1 MIETIISE
9 PFFLWAVAIVII
21 TPLAIIALGE
31 LIATLERRQSP
42 YVAFWRYLRHGTF
55 PLAVAL
61 LILQYVLNVPTDS
74 GTLLL
79 LQTVFWIMVTVTLL
93 VLVQAIATAGSK
105 GERWEA
111 SIPGLFTAVARA
123 LIFFVPFYYI
133 LSGIWG
139 VDLSNLV
146 TALGIGSLVI
156 ALALQD
162 TLSNLVSGLLLLAD
176 KPFAVGDW
184 IEIEGHTGKVLDLN
198 WRSVRLQV
206 RGRDVLVI
214 PNSVL
219 SNSSIYNY
227 TMITPTYREH
237 IAVGF
242 SYNDPPNKVKR
253 MLLDAVA
260 GSDQILASPP
270 PSVLTVSYDDSSIGY
285 ELVVYVKEYRSPFS
299 RMQLRDEILTRI
311 YYGAQRTGINIPFPI
326 RTLYHFDGERPDPK
340 GKQQEIAGYLQPN
353 FYFATLDTVVLEHV
367 AGVATVQAYG
377 RHEIVVT
384 AGRPAAA
391 LFVIVRGRAE
401 LSALDAEGDAQTVD
415 RLGTGDIFGESVLL
429 GNRPSTMTLTA
440 LEDLTVVRIPS
451 AVINEV
457 VERNP
462 RFALALDELVE
473 ERLRIVRALREK
485 EPSVTPAAMADT
497 MSAQDNLSA
506 NGRVP

>member
-1 MIETIISE
+1 MIERIVRE
-9 PFFLWAVAIVII
+9 PFFLWAVGLILLTPLVII
-21 TPLAIIALGE
+21 ILGE
-31 LIATLERRQSP
+31 LIAALERRKSP
-42 YVAFWRYLRHGTF
+42 YVAFWRYLRHGVL
-55 PLAVAL
+55 PLAIAL
-61 LILQYVLNVPTDS
+61 LIAQYVLLVPVS
-74 GTLLL
+74 SSTLLL
-79 LQTVFWIMVTVTLL
+79 LQTLFWLILGVTAL
-93 VLVQAIATAGSK
+93 VLVQGVTNAGVRK
-105 GERWEA
+105 ERWEA

-123 LIFFVPFYYI
+123 LVIFVPLYYI
-133 LSGIWG
+133 LSGVWG

-176 KPFAVGDW
+176 KPFATGDW

-227 TMITPTYREH
+227 TTIDPSYREH

-242 SYNDPPNKVKR
+242 SYDDPPNKVKR
-253 MLLDAVA
+253 MLLEAAA
-260 GSDQILASPP
+260 GSDQVLTKPP
-270 PSVLTVSYDDSSIGY
+270 PTVLTVSYDDSSIGY

-299 RMQLRDEILTRI
+299 RLQLRDEILTRV
-311 YYGAQRTGINIPFPI
+311 YYGAQRAGINIPFPI
-326 RTLYHFDGERPDPK
+326 RTLYHFDGERPDTAAK
-340 GKQQEIAGYLQPN
+340 RQEILGYLQPN
-353 FYFATLDTVVLEHV
+353 FYFATLDEVVLEHV
-367 AGVATVQAYG
+367 AGGATLQSYG
-377 RHEIVVT
+377 RQETVVT

-391 LFVIVRGRAE
+391 LFLIVRGRAD
-401 LSALDAEGDAQTVD
+401 LSAVDGAGAPQSVD
-415 RLGTGDIFGESVLL
+415 RLGPGDLFGESVLL
-429 GNRPSTMTLTA
+429 GNRPSTMTVHA
-440 LEDLTVVRIPS
+440 LDDLTVVRVPS
-451 AVINEV
+451 AMINEV

-485 EPSVTPAAMADT
+485 SESQPTAGAAV
-497 MSAQDNLSA
+497 
-506 NGRVP
+506 NGKVG

>member
-1 MIETIISE
+1 MIERILGE
-9 PFFLWAVAIVII
+9 PFFLWAVAIIVI
-21 TPLAIIALGE
+21 TPLLIIALGE
-31 LIATLERRQSP
+31 LIAALERRRSP
-42 YVAFWRYLRHGTF
+42 YVAFWRYLRHGAL

-61 LILQYVLNVPTDS
+61 LILQYVLSVPAES

-79 LQTVFWIMVTVTLL
+79 LQTIFWIMVTVTLL
-93 VLVQAIATAGSK
+93 VLVQGVTNAGTHV
-105 GERWEA
+105 ERWEA
-111 SIPGLFTAVARA
+111 NIPALFSAVART
-123 LIFFVPFYYI
+123 LVIFVPLYYI
-133 LSGIWG
+133 LSGVWG
-139 VDLSNLV
+139 VDLSNLI

-214 PNSVL
+214 PNSTL

-227 TMITPTYREH
+227 TMITPSYREH

-253 MLLDAVA
+253 MLLDAAA
-260 GSDQILASPP
+260 GSDQILPNPP
-270 PSVLTVSYDDSSIGY
+270 PTVLTVSYDDSSIGY
-285 ELVVYVKEYRSPFS
+285 ELVVYVKEYRSPLS

-311 YYGAQRTGINIPFPI
+311 YYGAQRTGITIPFPI
-326 RTLYHFDGERPDPK
+326 RTLYHFDGQRPDPDARR
-340 GKQQEIAGYLQPN
+340 QEILGHLQPN
-353 FYFATLDTVVLEHV
+353 FYFATLDAVVLDHV
-367 AGVATVQAYG
+367 AGAATMQAYG
-377 RHEIVVT
+377 RQETVVS

-391 LFVIVRGRAE
+391 LFLIVRGRAE
-401 LSALDAEGDAQTVD
+401 LSALDAAGEAQPVD
-415 RLGTGDIFGESVLL
+415 RLGPGDLFGESVLL

-440 LEDLTVVRIPS
+440 LEDLSVVRIGS

-473 ERLRIVRALREK
+473 ERLRIVRTLREK
-485 EPSVTPAAMADT
+485 ESPATPGGGTASTAV
-497 MSAQDNLSA
+497 
-506 NGRVP
+506 NGRVV